1 MPEPSWSCRP
11 LQSLIRQR
19 GSRRAGFPTPGTV
32 LVLAEH
38 PTHPV
43 FPALSMPKEATPWAI
58 LSWGSALL
66 HGVSQSPRPQ
76 PLGWGH
82 LSWGSSPL
90 QRIRW
95 RESTSL
101 AVTRSSHPGA
111 PGLAASSHAAG
122 FGVAHRF
129 SQPPSGFLFPPPSCH
144 FQTGGAPGVL
154 PFRGFISSLAALAAR
169 RRQHALMTFFLQV
182 AHPPFLGGGTS
193 RHDDRYLGSSG
204 RRLWSSSGPSSAW
217 ESVRTIKPRLMSRWS
232 TCPSWASPPHGLYL
246 PLVGKASAPRPSRFT
261 SLGSVA
267 GSSSRCAP
275 RLATCGGESSLT
287 RGLSH
292 LEVSR
297 LRPAPPFRDR
307 QRWLIRLA
315 AYSPLPVT
323 PLAGLH
329 GHPRAASLP

>member
-1 MPEPSWSCRP
+1 MPEPSWSYRP

-19 GSRRAGFPTPGTV
+19 GSRCAGFPTPGTV

-43 FPALSMPKEATPWAI
+43 FPALPMPKEATPWAI

-66 HGVSQSPRPQ
+66 HGLSQSPRPQ

-82 LSWGSSPL
+82 LSWGSLPL

-101 AVTRSSHPGA
+101 AVARSSHPGA

-122 FGVAHRF
+122 FGAAHRF

-154 PFRGFISSLAALAAR
+154 PFRGFSSSLAALATR
-169 RRQHALMTFFLQV
+169 RRQHALLTFFLQV

-193 RHDDRYLGSSG
+193 RHDNRYLGSSG
-204 RRLWSSSGPSSAW
+204 RRLWSSSGPWSAR

-232 TCPSWASPPHGLYL
+232 TCPSWASPPHG
-246 PLVGKASAPRPSRFT
+246 SAPATGGEGFRPTTVALHESRVRRRIFVPLRSTACHQWRRALSHERTLPSRGFSPST
-261 SLGSVA
+261 SSQ
-267 GSSSRCAP
+267 
-275 RLATCGGESSLT
+275 
-287 RGLSH
+287 
-292 LEVSR
+292 VSR
-297 LRPAPPFRDR
+297 PPA
-307 QRWLIRLA
+307 L
-315 AYSPLPVT
+315 AYSACRLFAFARHT
-323 PLAGLH
+323 PRG
-329 GHPRAASLP
+329 AADTWGAILK